1 MTEINLSPQQKI
13 RIRLRACDH
22 RVLDKSVGE
31 IIETARR
38 VGAVVIGPVLLPTQ
52 IRKYTVL
59 RSPHVDKKSR
69 EQFEMRIHKRLIDIL
84 NPSPKVIEALTNLNL
99 PSGVTIDVKMV

>member
-1 MTEINLSPQQKI
+1 MADIQINPQQKI

-22 RVLDKSVGE
+22 RLLDKSVGE
-31 IIETARR
+31 ILDTARR
-38 VGAVVIGPVLLPTQ
+38 VGASIVGPVLLPTQ

-69 EQFEMRIHKRLIDIL
+69 EQFEMRIHKRLIELKD
-84 NPSPKVIEALTNLNL
+84 PSPRTIEELMKLKL
-99 PSGVTIDVKMV
+99 PVGVDVEIKQ